1 MERLKKINVF
11 LMLLLLFS
19 ACTENRLKIDVSEID
34 AKVDLYRIEQ
44 DIFKNE
50 WNPTAHQKLY
60 NKFGSF
66 YSKYLELIINA
77 GPFNEA
83 STIKNVQHFREDA
96 DMKDVFSDVVSS
108 FSDLNQIHKDFTTA
122 FKYYKYHFPEKIIP
136 QITTY
141 ISGFNYALA
150 ASDSTLGIGLDMY
163 LGENY
168 KYYSLIG
175 FPQYK
180 TPFMR
185 KEYIV
190 SDAMK
195 GWIAT
200 EINFDPIDKSFLEQI
215 VHHGKILYIL
225 DAVLPELH
233 DSIKIGYTA
242 TQLEWAKNNEG
253 NVWGHFIDGQLLFSS
268 NHREII
274 KYLNEGPFTPGLPRE
289 SPSRIGI
296 WTGWQ
301 IVRNYMD
308 RQNEIDLQSLIATDA
323 HAILKESKYKPRR

>member
-1 MERLKKINVF
+1 MERLKKFNVF
-11 LMLLLLFS
+11 LLLLLIIS
-19 ACTENRLKIDVSEID
+19 ACTENRLKVDVSGID
-34 AKVDLYRIEQ
+34 TKVDLHRIEQ

-50 WNPTAHQKLY
+50 WNSDSHQRLNEKL
-60 NKFGSF
+60 GSF

-77 GPFNEA
+77 GAFEEPA
-83 STIKNVQHFREDA
+83 TVKNVQHFREDA
-96 DMKDVFSDVVSS
+96 DMKDVYADVVSS
-108 FSDLNQIHKDFTTA
+108 FSDFNQIHNDFTTA
-122 FKYYKYHFPEKIIP
+122 FKYYKFHFPNKIVP
-136 QITTY
+136 QLTTY

-150 ASDSTLGIGLDMY
+150 ASDSVLGIGLDMY
-163 LGENY
+163 LGQDY

-180 TPFMR
+180 TSFMR

-190 SDAMK
+190 PDAMK

-200 EINFDPIDKSFLEQI
+200 ELDFDPIGKSLLEQI
-215 VHHGKILYIL
+215 VHHGKIMYIL
-225 DAVLPELH
+225 DAVLPDIH
-233 DSIKIGYTA
+233 DSLKIGYSA
-242 TQLEWAKNNEG
+242 EQLEWAKNNEG
-253 NVWGHFIDGQLLFSS
+253 NIWGHFIDGQLLFST

-301 IVRNYMD
+301 IVRAYMNK
-308 RQNEIDLQSLIATDA
+308 QSEIDLLALIETDEQT
-323 HAILKESKYKPRR
+323 ILKDSKYKPRR